1 MKTEQ
6 ALRDNGL
13 TDPPRYASW
22 RNVEAIWPTGS
33 PTGQSFFE
41 ARHLTNVQAA
51 TLDSIARS
59 ERALAAEQAKS
70 LKYATAFRS
79 QRTRRRV
86 YQVLALLGWAAVV
99 FMGVWG

>member
-6 ALRDNGL
+6 ALRDNAL

-22 RNVEAIWPTGS
+22 RNVEAIWPTGA
-33 PTGQSFFE
+33 PTRQQFFE
-41 ARHLTNVQAA
+41 ARRLTNVQAA

-59 ERALAAEQAKS
+59 ERALAAEQERA
-70 LKYATAFRS
+70 LKYATAFRA

-99 FMGVWG
+99 VMGVWG